1 MIGSTL
7 NILSKEFTV
16 QEFLGKGK
24 SGFSYL
30 IVSGETKYVYKKI
43 HKEECPYYQ
52 FGDKL
57 QSELNAYEKLKE
69 AGITTPE
76 LIDYNIDKEYLIKE
90 YINGTVGTKLI
101 ADDGIDDDIISE
113 LFVMSK
119 MLKARNL
126 NIDYFPANFV
136 FSDNNLYYI
145 DYEINPYSYEWGL
158 ENWGA
163 FYWANSQGMKKFLQT
178 GDSSYLNNSHDKGLP
193 HKEPFLQTVQ
203 NWITKFS

>member
-30 IVSGETKYVYKKI
+30 IASGETKYVYKKI

-57 QSELNAYEKLKE
+57 QSELSAYKKLKE
-69 AGITTPE
+69 AGITIPE
-76 LIDYNIDKEYLIKE
+76 LISYNVDEEYLIKE
-90 YINGTVGTKLI
+90 YIDGPVGTRLI
-101 ADDGIDDDIISE
+101 ADSGIDDNIIAE
-113 LFVMSK
+113 LFVISK
-119 MLKARNL
+119 ILKAHNL

-136 FSDNNLYYI
+136 FSHNALYYI
-145 DYEINPYSYEWGL
+145 DYEINPYSYEWSL
-158 ENWGA
+158 ENWGI
-163 FYWANSQGMKKFLQT
+163 FYWANPGGMKKFLQT
-178 GDSSYLNNSHDKGLP
+178 GDSSAINNSLDKGLP
-193 HKEPFLQTVQ
+193 HKEPFLQTVK
-203 NWITKFS
+203 NWIMNFG